1 MTANVSI
8 FSLKLIL
15 SMIEEV
21 SFMRFGKHATP
32 QKKGEHVCV
41 YNPVIQGRI
50 FPFPFVICIHAGGT
64 WGMKRSGANED
75 TSSLPVISALD
86 AELTYLRKCL
96 QQF

>member
-32 QKKGEHVCV
+32 QKMGSMCVC
-41 YNPVIQGRI
+41 
-50 FPFPFVICIHAGGT
+50 T
-64 WGMKRSGANED
+64 
-75 TSSLPVISALD
+75 TL
-86 AELTYLRKCL
+86 
-96 QQF
+96 